1 MGFNNAT
8 NTGCKA
14 SSSLV
19 ITRIVFFCEKDKIVI
34 PEQIAIQLVNSSEIS
49 AEQFYK
55 NLHEYYQRHH
65 NQYLWNKDATTTH
78 QNLQNSPVNKTPKE
92 NDFVQQH
99 QQQQQ
104 QQTEVPSSLT
114 SHHGP
119 SYQFIQQKEA
129 NEVALLESL
138 SIASQETHSAT
149 APPINEKPSNYDDED
164 YSEDDSNLGV
174 ESSGFFPFNFDYT
187 NRRKFDAD

>member
-1 MGFNNAT
+1 M
-8 NTGCKA
+8 
-14 SSSLV
+14 
-19 ITRIVFFCEKDKIVI
+19 
-34 PEQIAIQLVNSSEIS
+34 NSSEIS

-65 NQYLWNKDATTTH
+65 NQYLWNKDTTH
-78 QNLQNSPVNKTPKE
+78 QNIQNPSPQNKLPSKE
-92 NDFVQQH
+92 NISVQKS
-99 QQQQQ
+99 
-104 QQTEVPSSLT
+104 TEVSASQT
-114 SHHGP
+114 SNQDFIN
-119 SYQFIQQKEA
+119 YQLSQQQKEA

-138 SIASQETHSAT
+138 SIASQERHIAT

-174 ESSGFFPFNFDYT
+174 ESSGFFPFNFEYT